1 MKRFFFLC
9 LLCLAVL
16 LQGCEPIENGGEVPP
31 EQESYG
37 ELIGT
42 FYEEGRNMTLRLMDI
57 TGLYQE
63 VAYLTGAVP
72 VNHTRFDELPT
83 QLKETVK
90 SYGLA
95 SSLRAIPSNIRPVRS
110 MISPACSTVPSTM

>member
-16 LQGCEPIENGGEVPP
+16 LQGCEQIENGGKVPP
-31 EQESYG
+31 EPESYG

-95 SSLRAIPSNIRPVRS
+95 SSPRAIPSNTRPVH
-110 MISPACSTVPSTM
+110 